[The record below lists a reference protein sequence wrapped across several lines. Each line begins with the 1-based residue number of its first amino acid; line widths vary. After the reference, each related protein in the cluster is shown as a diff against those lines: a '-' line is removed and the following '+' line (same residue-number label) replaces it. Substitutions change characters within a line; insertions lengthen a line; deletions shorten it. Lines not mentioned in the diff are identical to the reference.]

1 MKVVWTEESK
11 DSLSNIYHYI
21 FKNSPQNATMVLDEL
36 LEIGDSLAD
45 PKLEYSKDLIVNED
59 SIRFVSKWSYK
70 IVYERKADKAIILD
84 VFNTSQ
90 NPKKL
95 FKLLKDKR

>member
-1 MKVVWTEESK
+1 VKVVWTEESK
-11 DSLSNIYHYI
+11 ESLSNTYHYI
-21 FKNSPQNATMVLDEL
+21 FKNSPQNASMVLDEL
-36 LEIGDSLAD
+36 LTIGDSLAD
-45 PKLEYSKDLIVNED
+45 AKLEYSKDLIVNDD
-59 SIRFVSKWSYK
+59 SVRFVSKWSYK
-70 IVYERKADKAIILD
+70 IVYERKEDKVIILD